1 VLDATI
7 MNKRTVL
14 IGARLFFGLLALVA
28 ISRQL
33 AIQIAS
39 GYSLVNFFSYFTN
52 LSNIFAAVVLLLGAF
67 SLITRREPTVSED
80 IIRGTAVVCMA
91 LVGLVFSVLLRDVD
105 LGHLLPWV
113 NIVLHYIMPVVVVAD
128 WLYQPPKTR
137 LVVTQVWLWLIFPA
151 LYLAYSLIRGAI
163 VGFYAY
169 PFFNPAKSG
178 GYGGVALYCIAILLA
193 FLLCCWLLMTGG
205 NKRQRHV
212 SETNARA

>member
-28 ISRQL
+28 IGRQL

-39 GYSLVNFFSYFTN
+39 GFSLVNFFSYFTN
-52 LSNIFAAVVLLLGAF
+52 LSNIFAAVVLLFGAL
-67 SLITRREPTVSED
+67 SLITQREPTVSAD

-91 LVGLVFSVLLRDVD
+91 LVGLVFSVLLRDED
-105 LGHLLPWV
+105 LGHLSPWV
-113 NIVLHYIMPVVVVAD
+113 NIVLHYIMPVVVVVD
-128 WLYQPPKTR
+128 WLYQPPQTR
-137 LVVTQVWLWLIFPA
+137 LAFTQVWLWLIVPA

-205 NKRQRHV
+205 NKRQRLV